1 MLMDQ
6 NTDWKSLIKD
16 YNNFPKD
23 GVVFRDINPL
33 FRNSAAL
40 QQISKEFLNPQEL
53 SRIDLIAGIE
63 ARGFTVASLL
73 AGNFKKGI
81 ILVRKV
87 GKLPGKTKKK
97 KYGIEYGNATIE
109 IQDDAIKKGQTIL
122 IADDL
127 IATGGTALATAQ
139 LIEEMGGKIFGFAV
153 IIELVYLK
161 GGEVIRN
168 KGYDVRSL
176 VKYYE

>member
-109 IQDDAIKKGQTIL
+109 IQDDAIKNCHTSL
-122 IADDL
+122 SADDL
-127 IATGGTALATAQ
+127 IATGATGRAPTHSK
-139 LIEEMGGKIFGFAV
+139 EGKGSKRA
-153 IIELVYLK
+153 YL
-161 GGEVIRN
+161 
-168 KGYDVRSL
+168 SS
-176 VKYYE
+176 